1 MALHIPRQTH
11 FARWAKTE
19 SFGVDFHVSPFE
31 SYVILESN
39 VPHGVFPLFG
49 AFKRAFLSFFTAPR
63 SEIASEFLLF
73 GALHVDVA
81 VLPLG
86 LGGSL
91 RPGGEGW
98 RIVIWGVHKWGYPP

>member
-91 RPGGEGW
+91 RPGGEG
-98 RIVIWGVHKWGYPP
+98 